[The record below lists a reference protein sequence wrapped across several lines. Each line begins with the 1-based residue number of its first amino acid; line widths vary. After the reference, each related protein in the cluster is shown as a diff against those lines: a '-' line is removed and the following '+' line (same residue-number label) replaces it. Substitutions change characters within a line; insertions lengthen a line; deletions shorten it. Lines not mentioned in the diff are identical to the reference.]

1 MERFGDAFLMF
12 SCSFL
17 FFFFFFPLG
26 KLNNRFNFSIVFLRL
41 TKPSRCFS
49 SLQFMQFMSSYPRC
63 QAHMIYAD
71 QNLAKWSEHHASSAL
86 TWCFTRKQNKQLV
99 IMNIYHSIYNRQW
112 VNLIMLTFLLW
123 AWNSIGLKK
132 KTSKHQITTDTIILY
147 NHKSERQSSLSR
159 MRKESNCR
167 VAAVCVQECVGCHL
181 TIILHNHK
189 SKRRSSLSRMG
200 KESNRR
206 VAAVCVHVCVKIY
219 AMTV

>member
-17 FFFFFFPLG
+17 FFFFFFFFPLG

-49 SLQFMQFMSSYPRC
+49 SLQFMQFMSSYPRR

-71 QNLAKWSEHHASSAL
+71 QNLEKWSDSEHHASSAL
-86 TWCFTRKQNKQLV
+86 TQCFTRKQNKQLV

-132 KTSKHQITTDTIILY
+132 KRTSKHQITTDTIILY
-147 NHKSERQSSLSR
+147 NQIWKTEQFITDAKGKQSQSS
-159 MRKESNCR
+159 CC
-167 VAAVCVQECVGCHL
+167 VCTRACQNLCHDSV
-181 TIILHNHK
+181 TG
-189 SKRRSSLSRMG
+189 SG
-200 KESNRR
+200 KN
-206 VAAVCVHVCVKIY
+206 IY
-219 AMTV
+219 AAK